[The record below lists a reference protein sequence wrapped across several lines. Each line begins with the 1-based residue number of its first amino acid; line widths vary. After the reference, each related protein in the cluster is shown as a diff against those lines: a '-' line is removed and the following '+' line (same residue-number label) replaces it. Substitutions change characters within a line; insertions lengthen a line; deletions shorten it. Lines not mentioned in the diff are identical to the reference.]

1 MGWRRFQSLPVFT
14 TEDPNERER
23 FLKYTPEH
31 MHCTCSF
38 YGPLVPPNS
47 GILAFQSPSAE
58 KASLGFRIGLTGTV
72 LESQCTPNVVKKLKL
87 VGTPVKI
94 FRNTAFISGMFNSA
108 LEVAKFEGAK
118 IKTVSGIRG
127 QIKKAVKEGEPGR
140 FRATFE
146 DKILMSDIVTCRLW
160 VPVEVR
166 NFYNPMLSLLS
177 SSIQPATED
186 EENKMDKRGGE
197 ALDSSSNS
205 SSSGGIIMRPI
216 SQIRRDEQVGIPIN
230 KDSLYKPIV
239 RQEREF
245 KKLAIPKKLQA
256 ALPFKSKPKLQ
267 SKTGGAGASKG
278 KVSYVKKR
286 AVILEPED
294 RNKRAAIQML
304 STITADKV
312 AKRKVSQTVRSAK
325 NLKAKDKESEKF
337 ADVHKEQK
345 KRNYRDSGKEKAGP
359 GRFVFELFICVFDVC
374 VIYVRYLIFLI
385 SVHFILLFLFYTHI
399 CIYIYFLGQ
408 QERREERCR

>member
-47 GILAFQSPSAE
+47 GILAFQSPMPG
-58 KASLGFRIGLTGTV
+58 KASVGFRVGLTGTV

-94 FRNTAFISGMFNSA
+94 FRNTAFITGMFNSA

-127 QIKKAVKEGEPGR
+127 QIKKAVRDGEPGR

-177 SSIQPATED
+177 ASIQPSTED
-186 EENKMDKRGGE
+186 EEDGASRRGKREGI
-197 ALDSSSNS
+197 DSGAGNAA
-205 SSSGGIIMRPI
+205 IMRPI
-216 SQIRRDEQVGIPIN
+216 AQIRRDEMVGIPIN

-239 RQEREF
+239 RVTREF
-245 KKLAIPKKLQA
+245 KKLVIPKKLQA
-256 ALPFKSKPKLQ
+256 ALPFKSKPKQ
-267 SKTGGAGASKG
+267 MTKIGGNSASKG
-278 KVSYVKKR
+278 KVNYITKR
-286 AVILEPED
+286 AVVLEPED
-294 RNKRAAIQML
+294 RNKRAAVQML
-304 STITADKV
+304 ATITADKV
-312 AKRKVSQTVRSAK
+312 AKRRVAQTTRNVK
-325 NLKAKDKESEKF
+325 NLKAKEKESEKF
-337 ADVHKEQK
+337 ADVAKEQK

-359 GRFVFELFICVFDVC
+359 GRAA
-374 VIYVRYLIFLI
+374 
-385 SVHFILLFLFYTHI
+385 
-399 CIYIYFLGQ
+399 GANK
-408 QERREERCR
+408 RRKT

>member
-47 GILAFQSPSAE
+47 GILAFQGPTPG
-58 KASLGFRIGLTGTV
+58 KASVGFRIGMTGTV
-72 LESQCTPNVVKKLKL
+72 LESQCTPSVVKKLKL
-87 VGTPVKI
+87 VGTPAKI
-94 FRNTAFISGMFNSA
+94 FRNTAFITGMFNSA

-127 QIKKAVKEGEPGR
+127 QIKKAVKDGEPGR

-160 VPVEVR
+160 VPVEVKS
-166 NFYNPMLSLLS
+166 FYNPMLSLLS
-177 SSIQPATED
+177 TAIQPATGDDD
-186 EENKMDKRGGE
+186 EGDRAVGRKNGGE
-197 ALDSSSNS
+197 GSAGVSEPVTISN
-205 SSSGGIIMRPI
+205 IMRPI
-216 SQIRRDEQVGIPIN
+216 AQIRRDEQIAIPIN

-239 RQEREF
+239 RVEREF
-245 KKLAIPKKLQA
+245 KKLMIPKKLQA
-256 ALPFKSKPKLQ
+256 ALPFKSKPKLTT
-267 SKTGGAGASKG
+267 KAGGNSSAKG
-278 KVSYVKKR
+278 RVSYITKR
-286 AVILEPED
+286 AVVIDPED
-294 RNKRAAIQML
+294 RDKRAAVQML

-312 AKRKVSQTVRSAK
+312 AKRKVAQTVRSVK
-325 NLKAKDKESEKF
+325 NLKAKTKESEKF
-337 ADVHKEQK
+337 ADVAKETK

-359 GRFVFELFICVFDVC
+359 GRA
-374 VIYVRYLIFLI
+374 
-385 SVHFILLFLFYTHI
+385 
-399 CIYIYFLGQ
+399 GAK
-408 QERREERCR
+408 RRKT